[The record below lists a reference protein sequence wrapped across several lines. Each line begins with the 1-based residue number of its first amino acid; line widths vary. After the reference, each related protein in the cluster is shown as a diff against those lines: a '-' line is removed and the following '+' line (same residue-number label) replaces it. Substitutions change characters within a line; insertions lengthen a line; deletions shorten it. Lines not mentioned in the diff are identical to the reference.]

1 MSTEDIATTGLD
13 KEDGGKL
20 KDDHKRDKKVGIMV
34 VVGLVG
40 TTMMVD
46 FLTELLEARM
56 SCVFA
61 YPLLH
66 KLATNVV
73 TRPNRNSILRNKKS
87 LTSVINQH
95 LIGQIKKRAVTMR
108 RMTQQDNRTDDGAGF
123 FQPM

>member
-46 FLTELLEARM
+46 FLTELLGARM

-73 TRPNRNSILRNKKS
+73 TRPNRNSILRNKN
-87 LTSVINQH
+87 LQH
-95 LIGQIKKRAVTMR
+95 QSHQPAFDRPDKEEGS
-108 RMTQQDNRTDDGAGF
+108 DNEEDDTAG
-123 FQPM
+123 